1 MEKRNS
7 ITAGYIGEI
16 VAKTEFK
23 TLTVY
28 GKTTIVSAK
37 LPNGFVIV
45 ESSSCVDPENY
56 DVKTGE
62 GICRSRIINKI
73 WELEGYKLQD
83 EFYRKSQARDIKDF
97 TIREL
102 IERGYEI
109 RLESNISASN
119 RVVIDDGGRA

>member
-1 MEKRNS
+1 MKKRNTV
-7 ITAGYIGEI
+7 TAEQIGKI
-16 VAKTEFK
+16 IFATEFK
-23 TLTVY
+23 TQTVY

-83 EFYRKSQARDIKDF
+83 EIYRKSQPRDVRDR
-97 TIREL
+97 TIRDL
-102 IERGYEI
+102 IDSGYEI
-109 RLESNISASN
+109 RFETLLDG
-119 RVVIDDGGRA
+119 RVRVSIADGRA

>member
-1 MEKRNS
+1 MKKRNS
-7 ITAGYIGEI
+7 ITAEYIGEI
-16 VAKTEFK
+16 VARTEFK

-28 GKTTIVSAK
+28 DKTTIVSAK
-37 LPNGFVIV
+37 LSNGFVIV

-83 EFYRKSQARDIKDF
+83 EIYSKSQPRDVRDH
-97 TIREL
+97 TLREL
-102 IERGYEI
+102 IDSGYEI
-109 RLESNISASN
+109 RLETLLDGRT
-119 RVVIDDGGRA
+119 RVTIVDGRA

>member
-1 MEKRNS
+1 MEKRNTV
-7 ITAGYIGEI
+7 TAEQIGKI
-16 VAKTEFK
+16 IFATEFK
-23 TLTVY
+23 TQTVY

-83 EFYRKSQARDIKDF
+83 EIYRKSQPRDVRDR
-97 TIREL
+97 TIQDL
-102 IERGYEI
+102 IDSGYEI
-109 RLESNISASN
+109 RFETLLDG
-119 RVVIDDGGRA
+119 RVRVTIADGRA

>member
-1 MEKRNS
+1 MEKRNTV
-7 ITAGYIGEI
+7 TAEQIGKI
-16 VAKTEFK
+16 IFATEFK
-23 TLTVY
+23 TQTVY

-83 EFYRKSQARDIKDF
+83 EIYRKSQPRDVKDR
-97 TIREL
+97 TIQDL
-102 IERGYEI
+102 IDSGYEI
-109 RLESNISASN
+109 RFETLLDR
-119 RVVIDDGGRA
+119 RVRVTIADGRA

>member
-1 MEKRNS
+1 MEKRNTV
-7 ITAGYIGEI
+7 TAEQIGKI
-16 VAKTEFK
+16 IFSTEFK
-23 TLTVY
+23 TQTVY

-83 EFYRKSQARDIKDF
+83 EIYRKSQSKDVRDR
-97 TIREL
+97 TIQDL
-102 IERGYEI
+102 IDSGYEI
-109 RLESNISASN
+109 RFETLLDG
-119 RVVIDDGGRA
+119 RVRVTIADGRA

>member
-7 ITAGYIGEI
+7 ITARYIVGI
-16 VAKTEFK
+16 VDATEFK
-23 TLTVY
+23 TQIVY

-62 GICRSRIINKI
+62 GICRSKIINKI
-73 WELEGYKLQD
+73 RELEGYKLQD
-83 EFYRKSQARDIKDF
+83 EIYRKSQPRDVRDC

-102 IERGYEI
+102 IDSGYEI
-109 RLESNISASN
+109 RLETLLDGRT
-119 RVVIDDGGRA
+119 RVTIADGRA

>member
-1 MEKRNS
+1 MEKRNTV
-7 ITAGYIGEI
+7 TAEQIGKI
-16 VAKTEFK
+16 IFATEFK
-23 TLTVY
+23 TQTVY

-83 EFYRKSQARDIKDF
+83 EIYRKSQSKDVRDR
-97 TIREL
+97 TIQDL
-102 IERGYEI
+102 IDSGYEI
-109 RLESNISASN
+109 RFETLLDG
-119 RVVIDDGGRA
+119 RVRVTIADGRA